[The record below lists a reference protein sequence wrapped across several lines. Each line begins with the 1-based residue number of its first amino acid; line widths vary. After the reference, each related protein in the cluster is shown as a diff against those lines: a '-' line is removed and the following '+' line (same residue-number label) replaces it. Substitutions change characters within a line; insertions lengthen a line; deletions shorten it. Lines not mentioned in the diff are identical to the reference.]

1 MNFNKSL
8 HSLFKALYAI
18 IVLFF
23 LSGHSLFS
31 QNLESIGKENPLTV
45 SGGVS
50 VNQIFYANNGLDSR
64 RDPYSFFASGNINF
78 DLYGWSVPL
87 SFAYSNQQVSF
98 QQPFNQYSVNP
109 TYKWITGHLGF
120 TNMNFSPYTLGGH
133 NFLGAGVEARPGK
146 WQVSAMYGRLLA
158 PVQPDSTSETRGI
171 PSFRRMGWGVKAGY
185 ADGQDQL
192 HFILF
197 NAKDDVNS
205 IDYVPEEEDILPEE
219 NLVVSLIGSKKL
231 FDRVVLNSEYAI
243 SGITRDTRTEAISP
257 EEYRFFN
264 NVGGLFQPRIST
276 GYYNAFNSGINYQA
290 DAFTVGVGLER
301 IDPGYRTLGA
311 YFFNNDL
318 INYTVN
324 AATSIFSGKVNLAG
338 NIGLQKDNL
347 DGEKVSTMERT
358 VGSINVGY
366 AASEKLN
373 ISTSYSNFTSF
384 TNVRSQFVDINQ
396 LTPYDNLDT
405 LDFTQISQNASV
417 NGSYILQ
424 SSEERRQ
431 NLNVN
436 FSFQDAAD
444 QQGGVEQNSGSQFYL
459 MNASY
464 SLSLVPKNMT
474 ISGSFNYNENKALN
488 NNTRTLGP
496 TLAINQSFFDKTLRA
511 TLSSSYNSSFSN
523 GDNTA
528 NILNVRSSG
537 SYSIKKKHNI
547 NLGLVMVN
555 RQSRRE
561 SATSDFTEFTATLGY
576 SYNFSSR

>member
-1 MNFNKSL
+1 MNIINLLPFY
-8 HSLFKALYAI
+8 FK
-18 IVLFF
+18 VLPTIFF
-23 LSGHSLFS
+23 LFLLSHNTLLG
-31 QNLESIGKENPLTV
+31 QNLESIGKENPVTV

-50 VNQIFYANNGLDSR
+50 LNQIFYGNNGLDSR
-64 RDPYSFFASGNINF
+64 RNPYSLFASGNINF

-98 QQPFNQYSVNP
+98 QQPFNQYSINP

-120 TNMNFSPYTLGGH
+120 SNMNFSPYTLGGH
-133 NFLGAGVEARPGK
+133 NFLGAGVDARPGK

-158 PVQPDSTSETRGI
+158 PIQADSTNDTRGL

-192 HFILF
+192 HLILF

-205 IDYVPEEEDILPEE
+205 IEYVPEEEGILPEE
-219 NLVVSLIGSKKL
+219 NLVVSLIGSKRIL
-231 FDRVVLNSEYAI
+231 NRVVLNAEYAI
-243 SGITRDTRTEAISP
+243 SGITRDTRTAAITP
-257 EEYRFFN
+257 EEYQFFD

-276 GYYNAFNSGINYQA
+276 AYYNAFNSDVNYQA
-290 DAFTVGVGLER
+290 DAFTVGVGFER

-324 AATSIFSGKVNLAG
+324 AATSIFGGKVNLAG
-338 NIGLQKDNL
+338 NIGLQNDNL

-384 TNVRSQFVDINQ
+384 TNIRSQFVDINQ

-405 LDFTQISQNASV
+405 LNFTQISQNATL
-417 NGSYILQ
+417 NGNYILQ

-436 FSFQDAAD
+436 LSFQDAAD
-444 QQGGVEQNSGSQFYL
+444 QQAGLEQNSGSQFYL
-459 MNASY
+459 INASY

-496 TLAINQSFFDKTLRA
+496 TVAVNQSFLDKTLRA
-511 TLSSSYNSSFSN
+511 TLSSSFNSSFAN
-523 GDNTA
+523 GENTA
-528 NILNVRSSG
+528 SILNVRANS
-537 SYSIKKKHNI
+537 SYSIKKKHNV
-547 NLGLVMVN
+547 NLGLVMVS

-561 SATSDFTEFTATLGY
+561 SAASDFTEFTATLGY